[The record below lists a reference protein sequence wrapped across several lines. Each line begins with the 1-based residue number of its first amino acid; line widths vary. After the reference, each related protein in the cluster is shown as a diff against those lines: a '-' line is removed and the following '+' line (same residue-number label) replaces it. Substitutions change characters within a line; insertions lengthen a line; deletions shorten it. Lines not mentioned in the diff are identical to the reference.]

1 MTNIYLGKDIKLLDG
16 DIQFSTGQ
24 DFKVVSEENNLAQA
38 IESKLRTIK
47 GEYLLNSE
55 YGSELNSD
63 LGLPSTDFILS
74 GVRGHIIETLN
85 QDPRVKEF
93 SIIHMDSDN
102 SKIIV
107 SLSITPITTNKSF
120 NMVFPYY
127 LEV

>member
-74 GVRGHIIETLN
+74 GVRGHIVETLN

>member
-74 GVRGHIIETLN
+74 GVRGHIVETLN

-93 SIIHMDSDN
+93 SIIRMDSDN
-102 SKIIV
+102 SKITV